1 MITLLTDFGRADHFV
16 GVLHG
21 VIASI
26 APATR
31 VVDITHEVPPFAIA
45 TGTFLLEQA
54 WPYFPAGTIHVAIV
68 DPGVGSERRPLL
80 VSAGG
85 HHFIGPDN
93 GLFSFLYGLS
103 GVKVRVLNQPRYWLP
118 ETSNTFHGR
127 DIFAPVA
134 AHLAMGITPARLGKR
149 ITDAQRTPALQ
160 PVRHSRRA
168 WTGAVLHVDHFG
180 NLITNYRVADFPALR
195 QQAFGLTV
203 GLEQTDLFASTY
215 AACPPE
221 LLCVIPG
228 SSGYYEVA
236 LANGS
241 AARRT
246 GLVAGSP
253 LELTLG

>member
-1 MITLLTDFGRADHFV
+1 MITLLTDFGRADHFA

-21 VIASI
+21 VIATI
-26 APATR
+26 APAER

-45 TGTFLLEQA
+45 TGAFLLEQA
-54 WPYFPAGTIHVAIV
+54 WRYFPAGTIHVGIV

-85 HHFIGPDN
+85 HHFVGPDN
-93 GLFSFLYGLS
+93 GLFSFLYGLH
-103 GVKVRVLNQPRYWLP
+103 GAKVRVLNKARYWLP

-134 AHLAMGITPARLGKR
+134 AHLATGITPARLGKL
-149 ITDAQRTPALQ
+149 ITDAQRTPALN

-168 WTGAVLHVDHFG
+168 WTGAVLHVDCFG
-180 NLITNYRVADFPALR
+180 NLITNYRVTDFPALR
-195 QQAFGLTV
+195 QQPFTLTV
-203 GLEQTDLFASTY
+203 GLEQTDIFASTY
-215 AACPPE
+215 AASPPE
-221 LLCVIPG
+221 VLCVIPG

-236 LANGS
+236 LASSS